1 MPHSFI
7 FYLIF
12 TTDSPIVQP
21 TKILKHCCLSN
32 TISKKLRSR
41 PSKNLG
47 GLACT
52 KVVAAGL
59 NHLRRHD
66 AKYRRFRCGT
76 LVSERHQCRGDA
88 RIQDRSLLSFGFLNF
103 PGATRFRQSHASMA
117 FVSTGRYVPCVWTS
131 QAYKKGAI
139 RNDLYGA
146 GSRSEAFNA
155 IFQP

>member
-7 FYLIF
+7 FNLIF

-41 PSKNLG
+41 PSK
-47 GLACT
+47 T
-52 KVVAAGL
+52 WVAWPAPRASPSVL

-88 RIQDRSLLSFGFLNF
+88 RIQDRSLLSFGFLNV

-117 FVSTGRYVPCVWTS
+117 FVSTGRYVPGVWTS
-131 QAYKKGAI
+131 QAYKERCDKK
-139 RNDLYGA
+139 
-146 GSRSEAFNA
+146 
-155 IFQP
+155 